1 MENKDA
7 IKLVKFKDLNLE
19 DPFFDSL
26 RDDYEGLDEAF
37 AIQISKVTPYK
48 KQLDLS
54 ELEDGN
60 LKAPQSFIYL
70 NG

>member
-26 RDDYEGLDEAF
+26 RDDYEGFNDWFERKA
-37 AIQISKVTPYK
+37 
-48 KQLDLS
+48 LS
-54 ELEDGN
+54 DSLSGKPV
-60 LKAPQSFIYL
+60 LSSQ
-70 NG
+70 